1 MSILAGTKAVSLC
14 LCYVYRHMKH
24 VLEQSNTFPYIAW
37 AAIIA
42 FGSMTVMLA
51 IKLDEEMTSLS
62 SNREYLETMIAEVP
76 E

>member
-1 MSILAGTKAVSLC
+1 MSILASTETVSLP

-24 VLEQSNTFPYIAW
+24 VLEQSSTFPYIAW

-51 IKLDEEMTSLS
+51 IQLDEEMTHLS
-62 SNREYLETMIAEVP
+62 SNREYLETMLAETP
-76 E
+76 D